1 MSVENEKIK
10 EFEEGKYSAFT
21 DEDLISKVAI
31 KNEHAFEELFSRY
44 ALKIKSMMF
53 RLGEGDSGSE
63 EISQEVMILLWRKA
77 YLYEPDKASASSW
90 IYTIARNY
98 RIDKFRK
105 IPVTDLDINDPTFV
119 GDPQPNGMQILLEKE
134 QRKIIQQAVERL
146 STQNKEILLASFFQ
160 GLSHS
165 EIAKKFNLPVGTIK
179 SKLRL
184 SYKSLRGKLVKRG
197 LQDL

>member
-134 QRKIIQQAVERL
+134 QRKIIQQAVDRL